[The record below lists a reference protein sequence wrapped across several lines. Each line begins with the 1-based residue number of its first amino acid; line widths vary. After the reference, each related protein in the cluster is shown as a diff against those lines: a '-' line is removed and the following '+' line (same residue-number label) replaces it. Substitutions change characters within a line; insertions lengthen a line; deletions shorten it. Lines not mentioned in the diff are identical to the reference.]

1 MQGPT
6 TKDAGLEQW
15 QLTDDVIGLRLWAT
29 DRNRLMP
36 VPMEDLLAPPE
47 ELVIGAGEA
56 SWLRLEDPQ
65 GRVSRRHA
73 TLSFR
78 DGKWL
83 LRDTGSTNGLVVN
96 GVKCVEV
103 VLEAGMEIWLGGV
116 TLVAESKRSVAVR
129 GFLARL
135 LGWGEGSMQAI
146 DLALRSIRVAA
157 IRCAPLVLCGEDELV
172 LVARA
177 LHRRVLGAER
187 PFIVCDP
194 RRKRT
199 DPNVRSPENYQSG
212 MEGLRAAKHGT
223 LCIWN
228 RPLPSDF
235 AEMQSALGNP
245 DTRVQLVVCV
255 TEPCDAEAFSAFVIN
270 VPALS
275 GRASDLP
282 RIVEEYAHDITY
294 ELEEPRNSFG
304 RSDQEWAIERA
315 SSSLP
320 EIEKAI
326 LRVLVLRQFDGNR
339 TLAAAKLGMDP
350 WSLNKWAKRRD
361 APVPAEKGS
370 KRSSKSQGPRVK

>member
-6 TKDAGLEQW
+6 TKDAWLEQW
-15 QLTDDVIGLRLWAT
+15 QLNDDVIGLRQWAT
-29 DRNRLMP
+29 DRNQLLP
-36 VPMEDLLAPPE
+36 VAPIEDLLAPPE

-73 TLSFR
+73 TLSYGG
-78 DGKWL
+78 GKWL
-83 LRDTGSTNGLVVN
+83 LRDTGSTNGLVAN
-96 GVKCVEV
+96 GERCSEV
-103 VLEAGMEIWLGGV
+103 TLESGMEIWLGGV
-116 TLVAESKRSVAVR
+116 TLIAESKRSIAVR
-129 GFLARL
+129 AFLARL
-135 LGWGEGSMQAI
+135 LGWGAGSMQAI

-157 IRCAPLVLCGEDELV
+157 KRCAPLVLCGEDELV

-177 LHRRVLGAER
+177 LHLRVLGAKR

-212 MEGLRAAKHGT
+212 MEGLHAAKHGT

-235 AEMQSALGNP
+235 ADMKAALGNP

-255 TEPCDAEAFSAFVIN
+255 TKPSDAEAFSAFVIN

-282 RIVEEYAHDITY
+282 RIVEEYADDITF
-294 ELEEPRNSFG
+294 ELELPRNSFG
-304 RSDQEWAIERA
+304 RSDQEWVIEQA
-315 SSSLP
+315 SNSLP

-326 LRVLVLRQFDGNR
+326 LRTLVLRQENGNR
-339 TLAAAKLGMDP
+339 TVAAAKLGMKP
-350 WSLNKWAKRRD
+350 WSLNKWARRRN
-361 APVPAEKGS
+361 APVPDEEDSEKGS
-370 KRSSKSQGPRVK
+370 RVK